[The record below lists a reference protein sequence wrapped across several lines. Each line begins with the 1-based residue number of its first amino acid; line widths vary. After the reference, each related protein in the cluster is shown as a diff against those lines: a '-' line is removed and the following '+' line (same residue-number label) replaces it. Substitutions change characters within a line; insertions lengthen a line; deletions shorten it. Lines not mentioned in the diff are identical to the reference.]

1 MIVSKQRI
9 FAAYVAT
16 YAPNKS
22 QYQRIGETAKCLGID
37 ADTVAQVVFETKD
50 RGNADTVANTVTE
63 SMASV

>member
-22 QYQRIGETAKCLGID
+22 QYQRISETAKCLGID
-37 ADTVAQVVFETKD
+37 ADTVAQVVFETKE
-50 RGNADTVANTVTE
+50 RGNAE
-63 SMASV
+63 H

>member
-37 ADTVAQVVFETKD
+37 ADTVVQVIFEKKD
-50 RGNADTVANTVTE
+50 HGNADTVAE
-63 SMASV
+63 SMASE